1 MGTEKLTERQG
12 TTLEHLKHA
21 QELGST
27 LRDYA
32 VAFNLNVKD
41 LYNGRSQLQR
51 KGLWPRTRG
60 TEQARPQLLAVQ
72 VKEPAA
78 PEAQEAWACR
88 LTAPGGWAIE
98 LRRIPE
104 VSWLAALSAA
114 TGK

>member
-1 MGTEKLTERQG
+1 MKAGKLTERQSA
-12 TTLEHLKHA
+12 TLEHLKQA

-27 LRDYA
+27 VGDYA
-32 VAFNLNVKD
+32 TAFNLNVKD

-60 TEQARPQLLAVQ
+60 AHQARPQLLAVQ

-78 PEAQEAWACR
+78 SEAKSDWLCR
-88 LTAPGGWAIE
+88 LTGPGGWAIE
-98 LRRIPE
+98 LRSIPE
-104 VSWLAALSAA
+104 VSWLAALSTA